1 MLNGTI
7 NIQPSIDTIASSAFC
22 NCDNILSL
30 STNAR
35 HIGNRAFADCDRL
48 VSVTL
53 GDSTKAIGGG
63 AFSGC
68 FRLQSIGMGEAVE
81 SIGNGA
87 FSGCVRLQDMQF
99 GSGLR
104 TLGDSAFY
112 GCSLIHDIVLPEG
125 LTTVGNYAFAGCSG
139 VSGTVE
145 FPSTTASIGSY
156 AFNNSGTLSRLVMR
170 GSVPPVIT
178 ANTFATVSTT
188 TPVAVPCG
196 AVLDYYTTNH
206 WENFSNLQED
216 APHRLTALPE
226 NPVMGTAAV
235 SQQPTCSNPAAI
247 IAATAYSGYHFLRWS
262 DGNPTNPRQVSVTQD
277 TAFTAIFVVDNSY
290 ITVQTADASMG
301 GATGGGLYGY
311 MMTATLTAT
320 AAEGYHFLRW
330 SDGNTQNPRYVQVS
344 QDSVFTAVF
353 ASNSINIS
361 VVSAQPTM
369 GTASGSG
376 IYYWQGQVVAQ
387 ATPNYGYHFTAWSD
401 GNTQNPRNVIAVQDS
416 VFTANFDLNFY
427 AVNVS
432 VNHQSMGSATGNGSY
447 AYLHEMQMEASA
459 SYGYHFEQW
468 NDGSTD
474 NPRSVTVTRDTA
486 FMAQFAANLYSVSA
500 TSSDP
505 AQGSAYGGG
514 TYAYGTTATLSATP
528 AYGYHFSQWSDGV
541 TDNPRTVGIGGNAD
555 YTAIFAV
562 NTYDIA
568 ALSGN
573 PAVGNASGGG
583 TYAYLS
589 TIYLTATPNTGYHF
603 TQWSD
608 GSTDNPRMVSV
619 TQNATYT
626 AQFAPN
632 VYTIGVGVDE
642 ESHGA
647 VSGGG
652 NYNFGSTITITATAA
667 YGYYFDHWDD
677 GAASNPRDVQ
687 VNGATNYTAIFEPN
701 SYSIVASSSNPA
713 IGSVAGS
720 GNFSYLST
728 VYLTATPNT
737 GYHFTQW
744 SDGTTDNPRM
754 VSVTQNAT
762 YTAQFA
768 INSYAVQVAS
778 GNSAMGSASGQGTYT
793 HGSTATLAATAA
805 YGYHFSQWS
814 DGSSDNP
821 RQLVV
826 TDSVALTA
834 LFDYNLYTILTYSTD
849 ATTGSVSGGGQY
861 AYLSQVALTAQPAA
875 HHHFVRWADGSEEN
889 PRTLTLTR
897 DTVLTAHFAL
907 DTHSLG
913 LVTATPERGTLA
925 GEGRYAY
932 GSQVY
937 VSATAAYG
945 YHFSQWSDGNTQN
958 PRRVVVGS
966 DTLLTALFGVN
977 QYTLGTAV
985 NDATM
990 GNATS
995 GGTYDYLTAL
1005 TLQATANYGYHFVQW
1020 SDGATDNPRLLT
1032 LTRDTSLT
1040 ALFAVNQY
1048 YVSATADSGGSV
1060 SGGGWYSYLSSVTLH
1075 ATAAEHHHFVRWS
1088 DGSTTNPRQLT
1099 LTRDTAFAALFEAD
1113 ARYTIAAVSS
1123 DETMGSVSGAG
1134 QYYAGSS
1141 VTLSATAAEHHR
1153 FRSWAD
1159 GNTDNPR
1166 TVVVLGDAVFTA
1178 LFEPEMHTVSVVAS
1192 DLSMGQV
1199 AGSGS
1204 YAYGSTATIE
1214 ARAFGGYAFVG
1225 WSDGNGEPR
1234 RTISVTADTTFT
1246 ALFAANTGI
1255 DSPTAA
1261 AAAPTVSVQGRII
1274 NVVFPDSDYETAT
1287 TLYDAIGRPLAS
1299 RSGNRQQYTAP
1310 ASGIYLLRTDGGY
1323 TVKVVVR

>member
-1 MLNGTI
+1 MEGVNSPFIGSSIQNLVLGPDVRFIPPYAFYGCTGLGHQLSFPQSLQRIGANAFNGCT
-7 NIQPSIDTIASSAFC
+7 NITGNIAIPDSVVNIGEKAFYQ
-22 NCDNILSL
+22 CDNILSV
-30 STNAR
+30 SHNADTV
-35 HIGNRAFADCDRL
+35 GKYAFSNCDRL
-48 VSVTL
+48 VSVTM
-53 GDSTKAIGGG
+53 GDRTKAIGNS

-68 FRLQSIGMGEAVE
+68 FRLQSIGMGDAVE
-81 SIGNGA
+81 GIGNGA

-125 LTTVGNYAFAGCSG
+125 LTTVGDYAFAGCSG

-156 AFNNSGTLSRLVMR
+156 AFNNSGTISRLVMR

-330 SDGNTQNPRYVQVS
+330 SDGNTQNPR
-344 QDSVFTAVF
+344 
-353 ASNSINIS
+353 
-361 VVSAQPTM
+361 
-369 GTASGSG
+369 
-376 IYYWQGQVVAQ
+376 
-387 ATPNYGYHFTAWSD
+387 
-401 GNTQNPRNVIAVQDS
+401 NVIAVQDS

-486 FMAQFAANLYSVSA
+486 FMAQFAANLYSISA

-528 AYGYHFSQWSDGV
+528 AYGFHFSQWSDGV

-568 ALSGN
+568 AVSGN

-589 TIYLTATPNTGYHF
+589 TI
-603 TQWSD
+603 
-608 GSTDNPRMVSV
+608 
-619 TQNATYT
+619 
-626 AQFAPN
+626 
-632 VYTIGVGVDE
+632 
-642 ESHGA
+642 
-647 VSGGG
+647 
-652 NYNFGSTITITATAA
+652 
-667 YGYYFDHWDD
+667 
-677 GAASNPRDVQ
+677 
-687 VNGATNYTAIFEPN
+687 
-701 SYSIVASSSNPA
+701 
-713 IGSVAGS
+713 
-720 GNFSYLST
+720 
-728 VYLTATPNT
+728 YLTATPNT

-814 DGSSDNP
+814 DGNSDNP

-861 AYLSQVALTAQPAA
+861 AYLSQVALTGQPAA
-875 HHHFVRWADGSEEN
+875 HHHFVLWADGSEEN

-985 NDATM
+985 NNATM
-990 GNATS
+990 GSATS

-1020 SDGATDNPRLLT
+1020 SDGATGNPRMLT

-1048 YVSATADSGGSV
+1048 YVNATADSGGSV
-1060 SGGGWYSYLSSVTLH
+1060 SGGGWYSYLSPVTLH

-1088 DGSTTNPRQLT
+1088 DGSTPNPRQLT
-1099 LTRDTAFAALFEAD
+1099 LTRDTTFAALFEAD

-1123 DETMGSVSGAG
+1123 DEAMGRVSGAG

-1166 TVVVLGDAVFTA
+1166 TVVVLGDALFSA

-1192 DLSMGQV
+1192 NLSMGQV
-1199 AGSGS
+1199 TGSGS

-1214 ARAFGGYAFVG
+1214 ARAFGGYACVG
-1225 WSDGNGEPR
+1225 WSDGSGEPR
-1234 RTISVTADTTFT
+1234 RTISVTSDTTFT
-1246 ALFAANTGI
+1246 ALFAANNGI
-1255 DSPTAA
+1255 NSPNTRAA
-1261 AAAPTVSVQGRII
+1261 VPTISVQGRTIT
-1274 NVVFPDSDYETAT
+1274 VVFSDSDYETAT
-1287 TLYDAIGRPLAS
+1287 TLYDALGHPLAR
-1299 RSGNRQQYTAP
+1299 RSGNRQQYTAH
-1310 ASGIYLLRTDGGY
+1310 ASGIYLLRTASGY

>member
-361 VVSAQPTM
+361 VVCAQPTM

-500 TSSDP
+500 TSNDP

-562 NTYDIA
+562 NTYDITA
-568 ALSGN
+568 VSGN

-608 GSTDNPRMVSV
+608 G
-619 TQNATYT
+619 
-626 AQFAPN
+626 
-632 VYTIGVGVDE
+632 
-642 ESHGA
+642 
-647 VSGGG
+647 
-652 NYNFGSTITITATAA
+652 
-667 YGYYFDHWDD
+667 
-677 GAASNPRDVQ
+677 
-687 VNGATNYTAIFEPN
+687 
-701 SYSIVASSSNPA
+701 
-713 IGSVAGS
+713 
-720 GNFSYLST
+720 
-728 VYLTATPNT
+728 
-737 GYHFTQW
+737 
-744 SDGTTDNPRM
+744 TTDNPRM

-762 YTAQFA
+762 YMAQFA

-805 YGYHFSQWS
+805 YGYHFGQWS
-814 DGSSDNP
+814 DGNSDNP

-897 DTVLTAHFAL
+897 DTVLTVHFAL

-913 LVTATPERGTLA
+913 LVTATPERGTLT

-932 GSQVY
+932 GSQAY

-985 NDATM
+985 NDTTM
-990 GNATS
+990 GSATS

-1005 TLQATANYGYHFVQW
+1005 TLQATANHGYHFVQW
-1020 SDGATDNPRLLT
+1020 SDGATDNPRQMT

-1048 YVSATADSGGSV
+1048 YVNATADSGGSV
-1060 SGGGWYSYLSSVTLH
+1060 SGGGWYSYLSTVTLH
-1075 ATAAEHHHFVRWS
+1075 ATAAEHHHFVRWG
-1088 DGSTTNPRQLT
+1088 DGCTTNPRQLT
-1099 LTRDTAFAALFEAD
+1099 LTRDTAFATLFEAD

-1123 DETMGSVSGAG
+1123 DEAMGSVSGAG

-1166 TVVVLGDAVFTA
+1166 TVVVLGDALFTA

-1192 DLSMGQV
+1192 DLAMGQV

-1246 ALFAANTGI
+1246 ALFASNNGI
-1255 DSPTAA
+1255 DSPTTD
-1261 AAAPTVSVQGRII
+1261 AAAPTVSVQGRTF
-1274 NVVFPDSDYETAT
+1274 NVVFSDSDYETAT
-1287 TLYDAIGRPLAS
+1287 TLYDATGRPLAS

-1310 ASGIYLLRTDGGY
+1310 ASGIYLLRTDGGH